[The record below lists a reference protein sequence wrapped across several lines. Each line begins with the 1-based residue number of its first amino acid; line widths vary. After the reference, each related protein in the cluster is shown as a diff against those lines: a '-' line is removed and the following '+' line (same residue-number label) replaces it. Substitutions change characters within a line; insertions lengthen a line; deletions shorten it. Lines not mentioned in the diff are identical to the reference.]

1 MGRREKLIHLR
12 LSEKEEEIIKENA
25 ARLNME
31 VRPYIRM
38 VAQNPT
44 IIQNNYAAIQEHT
57 RQIGRITNSI
67 NRLIYTIDLNND
79 YLPKEIDGIADYVEK
94 IWETENKL
102 LVEVR
107 NQWIKDFKH
116 NRKWEKKSK

>member
-44 IIQNNYAAIQEHT
+44 IIQNNYTAIQEHT

-79 YLPKEIDGIADYVEK
+79 YLPKEIDGIADYIEK
-94 IWETENKL
+94 IWETENEL
-102 LVEVR
+102 LAKVQ

-116 NRKWEKKSK
+116 NRKREKKSK